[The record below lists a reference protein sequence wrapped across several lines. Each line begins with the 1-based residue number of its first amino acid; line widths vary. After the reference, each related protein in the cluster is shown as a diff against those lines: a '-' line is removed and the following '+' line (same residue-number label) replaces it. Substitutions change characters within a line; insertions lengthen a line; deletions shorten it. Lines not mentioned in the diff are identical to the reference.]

1 MLLKHFANMAN
12 DKEIVQSYFNA
23 IGFDRWSKIYSDTDQ
38 ISKLQRDIREGHQRT
53 IDLVLFW
60 LKNLPNREQLTICDA
75 GCGVGSLSFPL
86 AQMGATVFASD
97 ISAKMIGEAKQRL
110 GSAHNPQFVVQDLDN
125 LTGDYDV
132 MICLDV
138 LIHYPLDQA
147 LAMLNHLASLT
158 HDRLIISFAPKNPF
172 YEVLKKIGDSFSG
185 ANKATRAYLHSEKV
199 FKKHLESLGFTIL
212 REEFV
217 ASQFYFARV
226 YYAQRHT

>member
-1 MLLKHFANMAN
+1 MAN
-12 DKEIVQSYFNA
+12 NQPNDKQIVEDYFNA
-23 IGFDRWSKIYSDTDQ
+23 VGFDRWSKIYSDTDQ

-60 LKNLPNREQLTICDA
+60 LKSIPNLAQLTICDA

-86 AQMGATVFASD
+86 AQMGAKVFASD
-97 ISAKMIGEAKQRL
+97 ISTKMIAEAKQRL
-110 GSAHNPQFVVQDLDN
+110 GSADNPQFQVQDLES

-147 LAMLNHLASLT
+147 LAMLTHLASLT
-158 HDRLIISFAPKNPF
+158 HDRLIISFAPKNLF
-172 YEVLKKIGDSFSG
+172 YDLLKKIGDSFSG

-199 FKKHLESLGFTIL
+199 FKQHLTNLGFTLL
-212 REEFV
+212 RQEFV
-217 ASQFYFARV
+217 ASQFYFATV
-226 YYAQRHT
+226 YYAQKQR